1 MNFKKY
7 QRRIPM
13 NFKKIV
19 PLTFAALSVAGA
31 LSACSDS
38 AVVGADSQDNSVAIG
53 SSSSVTPGS
62 SGSLSASEL
71 HFLSKETVAAFRNV
85 SEGTAL
91 TYSHIAGETGFQ
103 TDSVTAHETF
113 DRGVQSILDV
123 DATVRNVDQ
132 TCIHLENYEMNYT
145 TEVSMK
151 DENGLVYGDISFSQG
166 SPSHECFTEQLLKVM
181 CGVQN
186 ALSVD
191 GTIVQVLGYGDY
203 LKNYVGREG
212 PEDHLLFYA
221 DMYEVYFQSERHP
234 LYEDSVAIKYMQ
246 TADSTIRDEFRKDCA
261 LENGE
266 LEDLPINFP
275 GIVCLIKAERKNG
288 IWTYKDP
295 YWKKYAK
302 FMIDGCVSSR
312 NFDELYKRDEYLEN
326 VLREYYGE
334 DYDRLFRND
343 E

>member
-62 SGSLSASEL
+62 SGSLSASGL
-71 HFLSKETVAAFRNV
+71 NFLSKETVAAFRNV

-113 DRGVQSILDV
+113 DRGVQSILDF

-132 TCIHLENYEMNYT
+132 TCIRPENYKMNYT
-145 TEVSMK
+145 TDVSMK
-151 DENGLVYGDISFSQG
+151 DEDGLVYGDISFSQG
-166 SPSHECFTEQLLKVM
+166 SRSHECFIEHHLQVI
-181 CGVQN
+181 CGIEN
-186 ALSVD
+186 ALSDD

-203 LKNYVGREG
+203 LKNYVGRE
-212 PEDHLLFYA
+212 ENLTFYGN
-221 DMYEVYFQSERHP
+221 MYEVYFQSEKHP
-234 LYEDSVAIKYMQ
+234 LYADSVAIKYMQ

-266 LEDLPINFP
+266 LHDLAINFP

-334 DYDRLFRND
+334 DYDILFRND